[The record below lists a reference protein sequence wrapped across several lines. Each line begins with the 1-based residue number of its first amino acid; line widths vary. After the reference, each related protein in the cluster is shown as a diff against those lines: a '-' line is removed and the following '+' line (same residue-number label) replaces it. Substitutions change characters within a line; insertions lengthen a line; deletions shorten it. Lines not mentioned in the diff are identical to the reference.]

1 MRALTMEGK
10 DSMEIGER
18 IPKGK
23 ARDTKGN
30 FC

>member
-1 MRALTMEGK
+1 MGALNIDSM
-10 DSMEIGER
+10 DSMETGQR